1 MANIVTI
8 KKRNDALPRALD
20 QMEVQ
25 VGRQQA
31 VTELKEEEV
40 MVKNQLSN
48 ELGTRPS
55 ADVNVILEVGIEAV
69 VLVDNRGHLVAQA
82 AEAFGKI
89 RQEAG
94 DFMGTY
100 QDTHGYFSFE

>member
-1 MANIVTI
+1 MIQ
-8 KKRNDALPRALD
+8 D
-20 QMEVQ
+20 QL
-25 VGRQQA
+25 GD
-31 VTELKEEEV
+31 
-40 MVKNQLSN
+40 
-48 ELGTRPS
+48 ELGTYPIRE
-55 ADVNVILEVGIEAV
+55 VNIILEVRIEAV

-82 AEAFGKI
+82 VETFGKI